1 MVLWPPQLEDAR
13 RELKRTATDVADD
26 LLLQNRLDAAV
37 SYVEERRAGE
47 FDFGGMAASP
57 PLPGPTPHLW
67 QGTVELAIRWYIRM
81 SSPDGLVNAG
91 DGLGAVRIPA
101 TDADIE
107 QKLGIGRWRG
117 PMVG

>member
-1 MVLWPPQLEDAR
+1 MPLWPPQLEDAR
-13 RELKRTATDVADD
+13 RELKRKSTDTADD
-26 LLLQNRLDAAV
+26 VLLQARLDAAV
-37 SYVEERRAGE
+37 SYVEEAREGD
-47 FDFGGMAASP
+47 FDFDGGL
-57 PLPGPTPHLW
+57 PLLPDPTPHLW

-91 DGLGAVRIPA
+91 DGLGAVRIPT

-107 QKLGIGRWRG
+107 RKLGIGRYRR